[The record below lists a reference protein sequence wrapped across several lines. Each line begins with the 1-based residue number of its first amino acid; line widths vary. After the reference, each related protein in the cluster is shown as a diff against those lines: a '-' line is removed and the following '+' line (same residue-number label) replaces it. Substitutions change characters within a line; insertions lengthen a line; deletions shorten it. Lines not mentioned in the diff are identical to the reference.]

1 MLSDLSC
8 ASSMMMALYWSRS
21 GSRRDSLRR
30 IPSVMYLM
38 SVDWR
43 EEEGWRRKRR
53 GEGERA
59 EKEEEEEAGEVESEE
74 GEEEGEEEERG

>member
-1 MLSDLSC
+1 MSDLSC

-43 EEEGWRRKRR
+43 EGGGEEGKGGKGKERR
-53 GEGERA
+53 GGRGTHMQKERKKRKEG
-59 EKEEEEEAGEVESEE
+59 GENETF
-74 GEEEGEEEERG
+74 